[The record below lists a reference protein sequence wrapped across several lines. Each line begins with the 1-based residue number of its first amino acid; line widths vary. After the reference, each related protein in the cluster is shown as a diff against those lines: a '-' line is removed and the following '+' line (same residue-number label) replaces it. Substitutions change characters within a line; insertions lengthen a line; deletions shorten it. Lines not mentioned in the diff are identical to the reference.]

1 MTCLTCKR
9 VANAFDPYLSVCL
22 PIVKEE
28 KLEFNFVGVG
38 SHDLVTKD
46 GEESYELR
54 PFTVVETL
62 VSKSMRV

>member
-28 KLEFNFVGVG
+28 KLEFNFVGVE
-38 SHDLVTKD
+38 SHDRVTKD
-46 GEESYELR
+46 GKEIYELR
-54 PFTVVETL
+54 PFSVVETV